1 MVKRLLRAADLAAA
15 GFIGALSSA
24 FSEDWRSKMTA
35 MPEPYWL
42 QIQKNELLKK
52 IHNAWNSWSTQTL
65 SEKKNL

>member
-52 IHNAWNSWSTQTL
+52 IHNA
-65 SEKKNL
+65 